1 MQSSAMELLYKLHA
15 YAYNPSINIPN
26 PYVDQ
31 SALESKK
38 DESLKPKKEAKRR
51 TQVKIACIHCKKACK
66 KCDNARP
73 CTRCIRTGTA
83 SSCVDA
89 PRKERRKTKE
99 FISGNLINL
108 NLESYDPMSF
118 GMYNACMS

>member
-1 MQSSAMELLYKLHA
+1 MYKLHA

-31 SALESKK
+31 SALETSKPSNDFDNLQPKK
-38 DESLKPKKEAKRR
+38 DTKRR
-51 TQVKIACIHCKKACK
+51 SQVKIACIHCKKACK

-83 SSCVDA
+83 STCVDA
-89 PRKERRKTKE
+89 PRKERKKDKKT
-99 FISGNLINL
+99 
-108 NLESYDPMSF
+108 DSF
-118 GMYNACMS
+118 GMPGIYLNLKL